1 MSNLLCNH
9 ETYLVLG
16 AAMEVYNTLGPGFLE
31 GVYQEALELELS
43 ARQIPF
49 EAQRELSIVYK
60 GQLLKK
66 KYIPDFLALE
76 QVIVEIKALDRLTGR
91 EEAQLLNY
99 LKATGLSVGLLINFG
114 SAGKLE
120 WKRMVWTRK
129 PSRQA
134 Q

>member
-16 AAMEVYNTLGPGFLE
+16 AAIEVYNTLGPGFLE

-49 EAQRELSIVYK
+49 EAQKELSIVYK
-60 GQLLKK
+60 GRLLKK

-120 WKRMVWTRK
+120 WKRMVWTKKQSGQLR
-129 PSRQA
+129 
-134 Q
+134 

>member
-16 AAMEVYNTLGPGFLE
+16 AAIEVYNTLGPGFLE

-49 EAQRELSIVYK
+49 EAQKELSIVYK

-120 WKRMVWTRK
+120 WKRMVWTKKQSGQLR
-129 PSRQA
+129 
-134 Q
+134 

>member
-16 AAMEVYNTLGPGFLE
+16 AAIEVYNTLGPGFLE

-49 EAQRELSIVYK
+49 EAQKELSIVYK

-99 LKATGLSVGLLINFG
+99 IKATGLSVGLLINFG

-120 WKRMVWTRK
+120 WKRMVWTKKQSGQLR
-129 PSRQA
+129 
-134 Q
+134 